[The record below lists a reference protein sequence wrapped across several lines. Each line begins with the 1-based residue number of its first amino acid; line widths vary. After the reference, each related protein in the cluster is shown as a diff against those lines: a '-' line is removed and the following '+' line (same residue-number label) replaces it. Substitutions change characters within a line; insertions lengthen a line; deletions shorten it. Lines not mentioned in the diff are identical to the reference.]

1 MGSELQGHSITVSY
15 CREVLQDL
23 FSIQDR
29 LVTIENIQK
38 TVADYFKLRISDLI
52 SKRRYRSIVRPRQ
65 IAMALAREL
74 TNRSFPE
81 IGAAFGDRDH
91 TTVLH
96 AYRKVEELRKI
107 DSAIDTD
114 YRNLL
119 RRLRT

>member
-1 MGSELQGHSITVSY
+1 
-15 CREVLQDL
+15 
-23 FSIQDR
+23 
-29 LVTIENIQK
+29 
-38 TVADYFKLRISDLI
+38 
-52 SKRRYRSIVRPRQ
+52 
-65 IAMALAREL
+65 MALAREL

-107 DSAIDTD
+107 DSAVDTD

>member
-1 MGSELQGHSITVSY
+1 M
-15 CREVLQDL
+15 LQDL

-38 TVADYFKLRISDLI
+38 TVAEYFRIRVSDLS

-96 AYRKVEELRKI
+96 ACRKVDELRKS
-107 DSAIDTD
+107 DGALDTD
-114 YRNLL
+114 FRNLL

>member
-1 MGSELQGHSITVSY
+1 
-15 CREVLQDL
+15 VLQDL

-29 LVTIENIQK
+29 LVTVENIQK
-38 TVADYFKLRISDLI
+38 TVADYFRLRVSDLT
-52 SKRRYRSIVRPRQ
+52 SKRRSRSVVRPRQ

-81 IGAAFGDRDH
+81 IGTAFGDRDH
-91 TTVLH
+91 TTVLY
-96 AYRKVEELRKI
+96 ACRKVEKLRKA
-107 DSAIDTD
+107 DSSIDTD